1 MIGYIKGIVK
11 WFNATSCI
19 IDVQGVGYELI
30 CSQKVLQSLILDQ
43 EFAAFVYTHVRE
55 DQFKLFGFSTASEKE
70 LFETLIGISGIGP
83 KIAISIF
90 SVASE
95 QMIKEAIIKADVN
108 FFTQIKGLGKKNAQ
122 KIIIELKSKIGSTA
136 ELDLNQNDE
145 LYAEDVV
152 LALQSFGFIKKDI
165 FRILKTIDST
175 LPEPQQIKLAL
186 QQLGKQ

>member
-11 WFNATSCI
+11 WFNSTSCI
-19 IDVQGVGYELI
+19 IDVHGLGYELT
-30 CSQKVLQSLILDQ
+30 CSQKVLQSLILDR
-43 EFAAFVYTHVRE
+43 EFEAFVYTHVRE
-55 DQFKLFGFSTASEKE
+55 DQLKLFGFSTPSEKE

-122 KIIIELKSKIGSTA
+122 KIIIELKSKIGSVA
-136 ELDLNQNDE
+136 ELDLTAEEKQ
-145 LYAEDVV
+145 YSEDVV
-152 LALQSFGFIKKDI
+152 LALQSFGFLKKDI
-165 FRILKTIDST
+165 YKTLKTIDQSQS
-175 LPEPQQIKLAL
+175 EAQQIKLAL